1 MNQEQNEVDLYE
13 VVEKRLQYRLKNQQN
28 DLELQAISS
37 LAIELNEKF
46 NKSNLKESI

>member
-1 MNQEQNEVDLYE
+1 MNNDQNEQDLYE
-13 VVEKRLQYRLKNQQN
+13 IAQKRLNYRIKNQQN

-37 LAIELNEKF
+37 LAIELNAKF